1 MSGPRYTNF
10 GQAGDEGDDE
20 GDDKG
25 VIGSAAGAVKGV
37 AGAIGDL
44 SIEDIMKTGV
54 ALSVLVI
61 VGTLAI
67 NAAPF
72 AAKGTARTIKHVPSV
87 FGEIL
92 RTPFRLGGWLKQVR
106 KDANPE

>member
-20 GDDKG
+20 G

-92 RTPFRLGGWLKQVR
+92 RTPFRFGGWLKQVR

>member
-1 MSGPRYTNF
+1 MSGPRTDELD
-10 GQAGDEGDDE
+10 GQL
-20 GDDKG
+20 
-25 VIGSAAGAVKGV
+25 GSVTGAVTGV
-37 AGAIGDL
+37 ADAIGDL
-44 SIEDIMKTGV
+44 SVEDILKTGV
-54 ALSVLVI
+54 ALSVLVL

-72 AAKGTARTIKHVPSV
+72 AAKGVAGTIRNVPSV
-87 FGEIL
+87 VGEVL